1 VGEIG
6 RAAYYPARSGFR
18 LYEAPERPAWR
29 PPQLGAIGALMAH
42 WSLPRA
48 TAALVSLPTGT
59 GKTAV
64 GVAAPHI
71 LHANR
76 ALVVVPSMEL
86 RRQMSLSFRDES
98 VLRRIG
104 ALPDDEVRPVTI
116 ELTGRVGDWAG
127 LQRADVVVAIPASIS
142 PEYYEGSPPPSGLF
156 DLVVVDEAHH
166 SPARTWRAIS
176 TTSTTPERYC

>member
-86 RRQMSLSFRDES
+86 RRQMSLSFRDEG

-104 ALPDDEVRPVTI
+104 ALPDDEVRPVTV

-127 LQRADVVVAIPASIS
+127 LQRADVVVAIPMKR
-142 PEYYEGSPPPSGLF
+142 PTGGSSKRRPS
-156 DLVVVDEAHH
+156 
-166 SPARTWRAIS
+166 SPASRLIS
-176 TTSTTPERYC
+176 LEPDKDQDKPEVGSQEPPR